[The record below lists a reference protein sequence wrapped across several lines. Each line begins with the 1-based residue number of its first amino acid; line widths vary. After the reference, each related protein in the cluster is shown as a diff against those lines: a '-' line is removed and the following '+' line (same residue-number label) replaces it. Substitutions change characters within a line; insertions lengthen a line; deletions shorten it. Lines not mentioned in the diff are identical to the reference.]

1 MRGPQVALA
10 LALAGAVVGSAG
22 AARAQGA
29 GLFAQS
35 CVQGY
40 AQAFGGLNAAAGA
53 LRLKADTAEGE
64 VRQIFKEAPPR
75 CEVGAYRYYLDQLLA
90 FVKRAMRSGTS
101 PQAPKDGYM
110 RAAAAAA
117 GYGPK
122 SVPQAEYYEDMQRFQ
137 AARREVVAMA
147 TEAGLGPLPVL
158 VLAAF
163 DRATPAPG
171 AYGPATLPAAMQAGG
186 APQIGGAAPVYT
198 PVPAPVPTTVPTPV
212 PATVPSSMPVRLV
225 VPSAPLP
232 DWAVV
237 SLHEMRE
244 QVRSGREAEALLR
257 LNAIL
262 RWVEAQ

>member
-1 MRGPQVALA
+1 MRGAGLA
-10 LALAGAVVGSAG
+10 LVCAGVAG
-22 AARAQGA
+22 VIGASSGVARAEGT

-64 VRQIFKEAPPR
+64 VKQIFREAPPR
-75 CEVGAYRYYLDQLLA
+75 CEVGAYGYYLEQLLT
-90 FVKRAMRSGTS
+90 FVRRAMRSGTS
-101 PQAPKDGYM
+101 PQTPKDGFM

-122 SVPQAEYYEDMQRFQ
+122 SVPQAEYYDDMQRFQ
-137 AARREVVAMA
+137 VARREVVAMA

-171 AYGPATLPAAMQAGG
+171 AYGPAVVPAAPAVPVAPAGTPQAGWG
-186 APQIGGAAPVYT
+186 TPQVAPAR
-198 PVPAPVPTTVPTPV
+198 PAPAPGASP
-212 PATVPSSMPVRLV
+212 SMPVRLV
-225 VPSAPLP
+225 VPAAPLP

-237 SLHEMRE
+237 SLHEMKE
-244 QVRSGREAEALLR
+244 QVRTGREAEALLR